1 MPFSP
6 NSPGYPLLSPRSA
19 APEAAPAYIPS
30 QPAMM
35 MCSPFALPAQ
45 TSFESERSH
54 HNFPGLSAEDA
65 AESDYSDEESDPEQ
79 DATPRRS
86 SRKRNATQASREG
99 DDQDWSKPKKK
110 KVGRPITY
118 NGDPNA
124 PELTEAERRK
134 VKRRIAN
141 RESARRVQ
149 QRRKEMIDE
158 LQHKLI
164 YIQHHHHHLMQHLS
178 KLELEKGQLQA
189 LMGASSNAAGGL
201 IVVDSN
207 IFFQMLHVQAQAKLQ
222 AIHGAAIICQN
233 HGGRH
238 AVCLTSTKTV
248 FLCAWCHL
256 ASCIKHLILMP
267 TPMWCGYVAAQH
279 RNTGCRSTITA
290 STVSQFALLAQEMH

>member
-6 NSPGYPLLSPRSA
+6 NSPGYPMLSPRSA
-19 APEAAPAYIPS
+19 APEATPAYFPP
-30 QPAMM
+30 QPAVMM
-35 MCSPFALPAQ
+35 TTPFALPAQ

-54 HNFPGLSAEDA
+54 HNFPGPSAEDA

-79 DATPRRS
+79 DTTPRRS
-86 SRKRNATQASREG
+86 SRKRNATQVSREG
-99 DDQDWSKPKKK
+99 DDQDWSKPKK

-178 KLELEKGQLQA
+178 KLELEKGQLYSHLTDLKQKWTNTRQA
-189 LMGASSNAAGGL
+189 LMGSSE
-201 IVVDSN
+201 V
-207 IFFQMLHVQAQAKLQ
+207 LQ
-222 AIHGAAIICQN
+222 VGWN
-233 HGGRH
+233 
-238 AVCLTSTKTV
+238 
-248 FLCAWCHL
+248 
-256 ASCIKHLILMP
+256 
-267 TPMWCGYVAAQH
+267 
-279 RNTGCRSTITA
+279 
-290 STVSQFALLAQEMH
+290 